1 MLLPSL
7 HAIEPGHLICAA
19 RNLAP
24 YKDCGDK
31 FPPHLSLWWPMKSS
45 QDSGPWFSNSHLH
58 PLCSSKEERKKRGT
72 SNCFKYKLCNE
83 DTTKKRKIIFVVSSL
98 HNLHL
103 KQFDVSLFNEI
114 KHLGIWKRSPFDH
127 YHLALNLICPLES
140 VGAPKGVAKKP
151 CYKRH
156 LFTKQEPYLHSKN
169 STLYSFN

>member
-1 MLLPSL
+1 MLPDVLLTFFVVFWVSLSLAWAALFLILSTSLKCYCHASL

-58 PLCSSKEERKKRGT
+58 PLCSSKEERKKR
-72 SNCFKYKLCNE
+72 NIKLFQVQSVPWRYN
-83 DTTKKRKIIFVVSSL
+83 KKGKIIFVVSSL

-103 KQFDVSLFNEI
+103 KQFDVPLFNEI
-114 KHLGIWKRSPFDH
+114 KHLGIWKSG
-127 YHLALNLICPLES
+127 HLLIIITLLWISS
-140 VGAPKGVAKKP
+140 V
-151 CYKRH
+151 H
-156 LFTKQEPYLHSKN
+156 
-169 STLYSFN
+169 